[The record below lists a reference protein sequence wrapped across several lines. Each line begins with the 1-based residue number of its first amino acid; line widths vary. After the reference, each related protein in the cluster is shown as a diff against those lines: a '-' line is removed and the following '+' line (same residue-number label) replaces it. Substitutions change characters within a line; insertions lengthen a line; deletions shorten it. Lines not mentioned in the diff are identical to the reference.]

1 MTTGGPAG
9 PSAQDAGAA
18 SAAVVAPPIRRRARY
33 RRFAWALVAYG
44 IVGLFLAVGSLIL
57 VVRTLP
63 LLESIDRQ
71 RTELVRWL
79 DVTDQGLGVIERGAV
94 NAGGSLDSAAASAR
108 SAASLSD
115 DLSATMASMRDAS
128 GLSILGSHPFAA
140 LTDDFDRVAGRAHA
154 LAASMTTLA
163 GALDSNKGD
172 FAAVAA
178 DAGALRLQVSQL
190 RDIVVGD
197 GSTGLD
203 GPLGRL
209 VAVVVLLILWLALPA
224 VASLVGGVLWLRE
237 LRRPPDGAA

>member
-1 MTTGGPAG
+1 MTNGGPSG
-9 PSAQDAGAA
+9 QDETSASRALG
-18 SAAVVAPPIRRRARY
+18 APPVRRRARY

-44 IVGLFLAVGSLIL
+44 VVGILLAVGSLVL

-71 RTELVRWL
+71 RTEMAGWL
-79 DVTDQGLGVIERGAV
+79 DVTARGLGDVERGAS

-108 SAASLSD
+108 SAAALSD
-115 DLSATMASMRDAS
+115 DLSTTMASMRDAS
-128 GLSILGSHPFAA
+128 GLEILGTHPFATM
-140 LTDDFDRVAGRAHA
+140 TDDFDRVAGRAHA
-154 LAASMTTLA
+154 LASSMTTLA
-163 GALDSNKGD
+163 GSLDSNRGD

-178 DAGALRLQVSQL
+178 DASALRVQVSAL
-190 RDIVVGD
+190 RDVVAGD

-209 VAVVVLLILWLALPA
+209 VAVLVALILWLTLPA

-237 LRRPPDGAA
+237 LDRPAG